1 MGYDFSS
8 APLTVDGVTVNPTWP
23 WSKEYR
29 ASVAAEL
36 RRATKCDLS
45 PEETERRYVAWYAQE
60 HGLSLDEARAK
71 VKGEAA

>member
-1 MGYDFSS
+1 MAEDFSS

-36 RRATKCDLS
+36 RRATKGDLS
-45 PEETERRYVAWYAQE
+45 PEETERRYVKWYAQE
-60 HGLSLDEARAK
+60 HGLSLDVARVK
-71 VKGEAA
+71 VRGPA

>member
-36 RRATKCDLS
+36 RRATKGDLS
-45 PEETERRYVAWYAQE
+45 PREIKARYVAWYAE
-60 HGLSLDEARAK
+60 KHGLTLHQAR
-71 VKGEAA
+71 VKIEGAAA